1 MMISKKK
8 LIAAITSI
16 IAVIAIS
23 YIYIDYL
30 DYYFLHMLRLSIA
43 CFEQDLPSYGVI
55 VFLMQLTAWVLFA
68 IFFYFSVINMIFP
81 RIRGVNAMR
90 TKNTFCRKILQIEG
104 KDKDYAYLK
113 VKFTFFPFFDW
124 YTLKLPKPNKNI
136 TYRRMPQS
144 IDIQSENI
152 DLVYNDDEQCYE
164 ITDKPQGRIEDDDKY
179 YKRITAEAV
188 KGIGEQIGTA
198 IQGDSNMMKD
208 YYTMNLVMDENRD
221 PIPKKNLKRPPND
234 LEKEVGDDDR

>member
-1 MMISKKK
+1 MISKKK
-8 LIAAITSI
+8 IIAGITAI

-23 YIYIDYL
+23 YLYIDYL

-43 CFEQDLPSYGVI
+43 CFEQDLASYGVV
-55 VFLMQLTAWVLFA
+55 VFLMQLTAWLLFA
-68 IFFYFSVINMIFP
+68 LFFYFSVINMIFP

-104 KDKDYAYLK
+104 KDKEYVYLK

-124 YTLKLPKPNKNI
+124 YTLKLPKPSDKI
-136 TYRRMPQS
+136 KYRRMPQS

-164 ITDKPQGRIEDDDKY
+164 ITNKAQERVQDDNTFY
-179 YKRITAEAV
+179 NRTAAEAV
-188 KGIGEQIGTA
+188 KVIGENIGNA

-221 PIPKKNLKRPPND
+221 PIPKKNLKRPPSD
-234 LEKEVGDDDR
+234 LEKEVDKDEQ

>member
-1 MMISKKK
+1 MISKKK
-8 LIAAITSI
+8 IIAGITAI

-23 YIYIDYL
+23 YLYIDYL

-43 CFEQDLPSYGVI
+43 CFEQDLASYGVV
-55 VFLMQLTAWVLFA
+55 VFLMQLTAWLLFA
-68 IFFYFSVINMIFP
+68 LFFYFSVINMIFP

-104 KDKDYAYLK
+104 KDKEYVYLK

-124 YTLKLPKPNKNI
+124 YTLKLPKPNDKI
-136 TYRRMPQS
+136 KYRRMPQS

-164 ITDKPQGRIEDDDKY
+164 ITNKAQERVQDDNTFY
-179 YKRITAEAV
+179 NRTAAEAV
-188 KGIGEQIGTA
+188 KVIGENIGNA

-221 PIPKKNLKRPPND
+221 PIPKKNLKRPPSD
-234 LEKEVGDDDR
+234 LEKEVDKDEQ